1 MSDLIIMDCKHEG
14 EATETGFE
22 NKIACIAAQYAAE
35 VPITY
40 DRTKGGRTAGVA
52 VHKPVVVV
60 KAVDKSTPKLFESL
74 CKADSSLGDV
84 KLHFLRQSGGKP
96 EKYMTIELGEAMVA
110 RLETFVPG
118 DEQDDPTKNNVPLEK
133 VSISYKTIKFTYVPQ
148 KTDGS
153 MGGNVQAGWDV
164 IANKA
169 A

>member
-22 NKIACIAAQYAAE
+22 NKIACLAAKYFAE

-52 VHKPVVVV
+52 VHKPVTVI

-96 EKYMTIELGEAMVA
+96 EKYLTIELGEAMVA
-110 RLETFVPG
+110 RLATYTSG
-118 DEQDDPTKNNVPLEK
+118 DEQEDPSKNNVPLEQ
-133 VSISYKTIKFTYVPQ
+133 VEISYKTIKFTYVPQ

-153 MGGNVQAGWDV
+153 MGGNVQSGWDV
-164 IANKA
+164 IANKSA
-169 A
+169 

>member
-1 MSDLIIMDCKHEG
+1 
-14 EATETGFE
+14 
-22 NKIACIAAQYAAE
+22 

-96 EKYMTIELGEAMVA
+96 EKYLTIELGEAMVA
-110 RLETFVPG
+110 RLETFTP
-118 DEQDDPTKNNVPLEK
+118 DDGHETNVPLEK
-133 VSISYKTIKFTYVPQ
+133 VAISYKTIKFTYAPQ
-148 KTDGS
+148 KTDAS
-153 MGGNVQAGWDV
+153 MGGQVQSGWDV

>member
-1 MSDLIIMDCKHEG
+1 MTDLIIMDCKHEG

-74 CKADSSLGDV
+74 CKADASMGDV

-96 EKYMTIELGEAMVA
+96 EKYMTIELKGAMVA
-110 RLETFVPG
+110 KLETFVPG
-118 DEQDDPTKNNVPLEK
+118 GDQTETNVPLEK
-133 VSISYKTIKFTYVPQ
+133 VSISYQSIKFTYAPQ
-148 KTDGS
+148 KTDAS
-153 MGGNVQAGWDV
+153 MGGQVQSGWDV

>member
-1 MSDLIIMDCKHEG
+1 MTDLIIMDCKHEG

-22 NKIACIAAQYAAE
+22 NKIACIAAQYSAE

-52 VHKPVVVV
+52 VHKPVTVI

-74 CKADSSLGDV
+74 CKADASMGDV

-96 EKYMTIELGEAMVA
+96 EKYMTIELKGAMVA
-110 RLETFVPG
+110 RLESFEPKDGT
-118 DEQDDPTKNNVPLEK
+118 ETNVPLEK
-133 VSISYKTIKFTYVPQ
+133 VSISYQSIKFTYAPQ
-148 KTDGS
+148 KTDAS